1 MPIAGKNIVCYISS
15 AKQQDDKKKE
25 KSGNLWTWIL
35 NQIAETN
42 FNQSTLTS

>member
-1 MPIAGKNIVCYISS
+1 MSMS
-15 AKQQDDKKKE
+15 AKQQDDKKK
-25 KSGNLWTWIL
+25 KAATSNLWTWIL